1 MTTLSFHTI
10 WLDYSRGRFDTVAR
24 RVPVSYEEY
33 QDLHEGDEVLVT
45 GDDVPKRFAVVE
57 RIDTS
62 AADTFQAAV
71 VDLRFYPD
79 DAAAVQLV
87 RKHAASQAG

>member
-1 MTTLSFHTI
+1 MTTTSFHTV
-10 WLDYSRGRFDTVAR
+10 WLDYSRGRFDTAAR
-24 RVPVSYEEY
+24 SVPVSYDEVEG
-33 QDLHEGDEVLVT
+33 LREGDEVLVV
-45 GDDVPKRFAVVE
+45 GDDVPKRFAVIE

-79 DAAAVQLV
+79 DAAALEIV
-87 RKHAASQAG
+87 RQRAGSAAP